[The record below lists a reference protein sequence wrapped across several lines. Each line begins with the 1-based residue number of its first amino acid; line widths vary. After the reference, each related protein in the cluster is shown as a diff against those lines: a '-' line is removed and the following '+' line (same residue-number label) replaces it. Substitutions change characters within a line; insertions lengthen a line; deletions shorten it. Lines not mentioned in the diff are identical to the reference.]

1 MRLHLARLSLLS
13 LALPLVA
20 HAQYG
25 SSNYPYETAVSA
37 LQSAGVVDVSANV
50 RVNDLVNRAE
60 ALKVIM
66 KANPQYSGELA
77 ALRQTVSTIPL
88 FPDMN
93 QSAWYAPFIELGYNL
108 GIVKGYP
115 DGRVRPESNVNVA
128 EAIVMVTRA
137 FNEKTA
143 QVSFSTSADLANEQS
158 QWYTG
163 PVSTVL
169 ARNAIRQGSR
179 LQLNAAM
186 TRGQLFDMVYRM
198 RTVHTTGVSAFVSND
213 PIPSGGSSG
222 GGGIPASSKQFSI
235 TIPTLGINDMT
246 VTHPEDPFTSD
257 GVLEPLAYGLGHL
270 LGFPGEGAK
279 VMVYGHSSNVPWD
292 LSEYSKIFRTINKMN
307 IGELIYV
314 SHQGKVHTYQVT
326 EKRTV
331 AVNDATPY
339 QTNDRGEELILYT
352 CWPPDTIDER
362 YLVFAS
368 PL

>member
-1 MRLHLARLSLLS
+1 MRLLLARLTLITV
-13 LALPLVA
+13 ALPVVT
-20 HAQYG
+20 HAQY
-25 SSNYPYETAVSA
+25 STSNYPYETAVSA
-37 LQSAGVVDVSANV
+37 LQSAGIVDVSSNV
-50 RVNDLVNRAE
+50 RVNDPVNRAE

-66 KANPQYSGELA
+66 KANPQFSGELS
-77 ALRQTVSTIPL
+77 ALSQNVSTIPL
-88 FPDMN
+88 FSDMN

-115 DGRVRPESNVNVA
+115 DGRVRPENNVNVA

-143 QVSFSTSADLANEQS
+143 QAPFSTSADLPNQQS

-169 ARNAIRQGSR
+169 ARNAIRTGSR

-198 RTVHTTGVSAFVSND
+198 RTVHTTGVSAFVSTD
-213 PIPSGGSSG
+213 APITSGSS
-222 GGGIPASSKQFSI
+222 GGGIPASAKPFSI
-235 TIPTLGINDMT
+235 TIPSLNIDDMS
-246 VTHPEDPFTSD
+246 VIHPEDPFTAD
-257 GVLEPLAYGLGHL
+257 GVLEPLSRGVGHL

-279 VMVYGHSSNVPWD
+279 VLIYGHSSNVPWD
-292 LSEYSKIFRTINKMN
+292 LSVYSKIFRTINQLV
-307 IGELIYV
+307 IGDLIYV
-314 SHQGKVHTYQVT
+314 SYNGSLHTYQVT

-368 PL
+368 PV